1 LLQAANMTFGTEA
14 YGSPRLVEGLTRE
27 EVCTRYQ
34 GKVMLLAR
42 RLAERLPPD
51 ASMQYED
58 LVSCGAIGLLEAFER
73 YDEGRQI
80 QFSTFAE
87 YRIRGAMLD
96 ALRSNDSFTRRRRQ
110 LANRIADAT
119 EAVRREVGREPRPE
133 EVADRLEVDLE
144 TYWSAIDR
152 VQPVSMVSID
162 ATSDDDD
169 EGRSLLE
176 TLVTGPVDGPD
187 RMLVI
192 GEIKTHLRES
202 IKALPDRHRQC
213 ILMYYGK
220 EMSLAEIAE
229 VYGVTPSRI
238 SQILSDARRRLRKKL
253 DRVMDLEDL
262 NLEGVVE

>member
-1 LLQAANMTFGTEA
+1 MLQAANIPYTDDK
-14 YGSPRLVEGLTRE
+14 PVRLVEGLTRDQ
-27 EVCTRYQ
+27 VCHKYQ

-73 YDEGRQI
+73 YDEKRAI

-119 EAVRREVGREPRPE
+119 ESVRREVGREPRPK
-133 EVADRLEVDLE
+133 EVAHRLEVDLE
-144 TYWSAIDR
+144 TYWSAVDR
-152 VQPVSMVSID
+152 VQPISMVSID
-162 ATSDDDD
+162 AAADDED

-176 TLVTGPVDGPD
+176 TLVHGPTDTAD
-187 RMLVI
+187 RRMVI
-192 GEIKTHLRES
+192 TEVKGHLRVA
-202 IKALPDRHRQC
+202 IADLPERHRQC
-213 ILMYYGK
+213 VLMYYGK
-220 EMSLAEIAE
+220 EMSLAEIAL
-229 VYGVTPSRI
+229 VYAVTPSRI
-238 SQILSDARRRLRKKL
+238 SQILSDARRKLRKKL
-253 DRVMDLEDL
+253 DRVMGAEDI
-262 NLEGVVE
+262 NLEMTRE

>member
-1 LLQAANMTFGTEA
+1 MLQAANKPYTPDA
-14 YGSPRLVEGLTRE
+14 KSPRLVEGLTRDQ
-27 EVCTRYQ
+27 VCHKYQ

-73 YDEGRQI
+73 YDKSRGI

-119 EAVRREVGREPRPE
+119 ESVRREVGREPRPE
-133 EVADRLEVDLE
+133 EVARWLDVDLE
-144 TYWSAIDR
+144 TYWSAVDR
-152 VQPVSMVSID
+152 VQPISMVSID
-162 ATSDDDD
+162 ASADDED

-176 TLVTGPVDGPD
+176 TLVAGSLDEPD
-187 RMLVI
+187 RRLVI
-192 GEIKTHLRES
+192 AEIKQHLSQAITGLSER
-202 IKALPDRHRQC
+202 KRQC
-213 ILMYYGK
+213 VLMYYGK
-220 EMSLAEIAE
+220 EMSLAEIGK
-229 VYGVTPSRI
+229 VYNVTPSRI
-238 SQILSDARRRLRKKL
+238 SQILSEARRTLRKKL
-253 DRVMDLEDL
+253 ERVMDSGDLSLEL
-262 NLEGVVE
+262 KRE